1 MDELN
6 LSGQTTSST
15 GSTTNFKYEK
25 QKVSKSTGNGR
36 VIELPTF
43 KTMPIVRAFEEIKDT
58 INNQKNIFGDLLTE
72 GDLTILFGRSN
83 VGKSF
88 LSYQIGEAVARGK
101 NVLNVMDI
109 TELRNYGETKY
120 YNLNNE
126 TQAQKVLYV
135 DFEATIEKDYI
146 RYSSKDQKTNESTTM
161 PYQFSQNF
169 MTAFPDRLTVVD
181 NLLFIDAIELE
192 VIKHGNK
199 VLIIDNMSAISQDN
213 EKSGN
218 AVKLMNKI
226 KDLQRRNKLTVL
238 LMAHTPKIVQGE
250 AIIWTNLAGSSNL
263 YNLADSVMAINTTT
277 TDDSVRYIKQL
288 KSRYN
293 EIQYHKDNVVAIKF
307 STRPDGL
314 KGFEFLNYESEDELI
329 KPQDKATKAD
339 EDHEIINLIKHFGYG
354 VTQIANELK
363 PKFAPDIEL
372 STYYQRIKKR
382 IQRLKD
388 KGLIEED
395 NVSPASPINS
405 VSPDS
410 PITNVS
416 PDSPITNVSSD
427 SPITN
432 VSPDSPITNV
442 SQDSP
447 ITNVSPDSPITN
459 VSSDSPI
466 TNVSS
471 DSPITNVS
479 PDSPITYVS
488 PDSPITNVSPET
500 PITNLSPDSPIT
512 NVSPETPITNIIS
525 LLDYDGDDTDLQEL
539 KADLLR
545 IQASPVNII
554 DDYSDIMPY

>member
-1 MDELN
+1 MNELD
-6 LSGQTTSST
+6 LSGQTTCST

-25 QKVSKSTGNGR
+25 QKVRKSTGNGR

-43 KTMPIVRAFEEIKDT
+43 KTMPIVNAFEEIKDT

-109 TELRNYGETKY
+109 TELRNYGEPRY

-126 TQAQKVLYV
+126 IQAQKVLYV

-146 RYSSKDQKTNESTTM
+146 RYSSKDRRTDDSTIK

-169 MTAFPDRLTVVD
+169 ITAFPDRLTVVD

-250 AIIWTNLAGSSNL
+250 PIIWTNLAGSSNL

-339 EDHEIINLIKHFGYG
+339 EDREIVNLIKHFGYG
-354 VTQIANELK
+354 VAQIANELK

-382 IQRLKD
+382 IQRLKA

-395 NVSPASPINS
+395 NVVPETPSF
-405 VSPDS
+405 
-410 PITNVS
+410 NV
-416 PDSPITNVSSD
+416 I
-427 SPITN
+427 
-432 VSPDSPITNV
+432 
-442 SQDSP
+442 
-447 ITNVSPDSPITN
+447 
-459 VSSDSPI
+459 
-466 TNVSS
+466 
-471 DSPITNVS
+471 
-479 PDSPITYVS
+479 
-488 PDSPITNVSPET
+488 PET
-500 PITNLSPDSPIT
+500 PIANQ
-512 NVSPETPITNIIS
+512 IS
-525 LLDYDGDDTDLQEL
+525 LRDYDGDDTDLQEL

-545 IQASPVNII
+545 IPARPVKII
-554 DDYSDIMPY
+554 DDYPDIMPY